1 MHFYHQKGR
10 EEMAAKTVQ
19 SIVDKWVRN
28 SQAGTESA
36 KLAVEAV
43 TENPCALAAAKKA
56 EYVSGVIA
64 AKDKWE
70 DRLRQVTLQDWKKA
84 MLSKGIPRMAQGIAD
99 AKPKMTKFM
108 NEFMP
113 FVTNAAAEVRAMPK
127 GTLEQG
133 IARMTAMVRKLAEF
147 RKK

>member
-1 MHFYHQKGR
+1 
-10 EEMAAKTVQ
+10 MAAKTVQ

-36 KLAVEAV
+36 KIAVEAV
-43 TENPCALAAAKKA
+43 TENPCALAAAKKT
-56 EYVSGVIA
+56 EYVNGVA
-64 AKDKWE
+64 NAQNKWE
-70 DRLRQVTLQDWKKA
+70 EKLRAVTLQDWKKA

-108 NEFMP
+108 QEFMP
-113 FVTNAAAEVRAMPK
+113 FVTQAAAEVRQMPK
-127 GTLEQG
+127 GSLEQG

-147 RKK
+147 RKM